1 MDGQLCARQVGE
13 KEVTP
18 EQRVNELR
26 KRQVW
31 YGSSM
36 VIRLNSIDGKY
47 WYSIY
52 AWTADNTKF
61 LVTMDKYNGQD
72 PDEMIQVA
80 LLELGCK
87 KIKLGV
93 PQ

>member
-1 MDGQLCARQVGE
+1 M
-13 KEVTP
+13 TP

-31 YGSSM
+31 YGSSV
-36 VIRLNSIDGKY
+36 VIKLNAIDGKM

-52 AWTADNTKF
+52 AWKDNTKF

-72 PDEMIQVA
+72 PTEMEQVA

-93 PQ
+93 PQV

>member
-1 MDGQLCARQVGE
+1 M
-13 KEVTP
+13 TP

-36 VIRLNSIDGKY
+36 VIRLNSINGHW

-52 AWTADNTKF
+52 AWTSNNVKF

-80 LLELGCK
+80 LIDMGIK

-93 PQ
+93 AQK

>member
-1 MDGQLCARQVGE
+1 MRCKDWDQM
-13 KEVTP
+13 TP

-36 VIRLNSIDGKY
+36 VIKLNAIDGKM

-52 AWTADNTKF
+52 AWTNSTKF

-72 PDEMIQVA
+72 PAEMLQVA

-93 PQ
+93 PQW

>member
-1 MDGQLCARQVGE
+1 M
-13 KEVTP
+13 TP
-18 EQRVNELR
+18 DQRVNELR

-36 VIRLNSIDGKY
+36 VIKLNSVNGLFY
-47 WYSIY
+47 YSIY
-52 AWTADNTKF
+52 AWTQDNTKF
-61 LVTMDKYNGQD
+61 LVSMDKYNGQD
-72 PDEMIQVA
+72 PAEMIQVA

>member
-1 MDGQLCARQVGE
+1 M
-13 KEVTP
+13 TP

-36 VIRLNSIDGKY
+36 VIKLNAIDGKM

-52 AWTADNTKF
+52 AWTSDNVKF
-61 LVTMDKYNGQD
+61 LITMDKYNGQD
-72 PDEMIQVA
+72 PAEMIQVA
-80 LLELGCK
+80 LLELGIK

-93 PQ
+93 TLT